1 MLQSVTAIYQNGML
15 RPLGRVKLKESQT
28 VRVNIIQLET
38 QDEKEKVL
46 QALSESGMVTLSNET
61 STIDPVSEER
71 RKELAR
77 IFSIGKPISELIIE
91 ERSTG
96 W

>member
-71 RKELAR
+71 RKELAS

-96 W
+96 